1 MDPND
6 PIAPMF
12 LSFPRFKPSEG
23 EISAFEQMVNQ
34 FSAHERNEEK
44 FLDEYR
50 EIVDRHDN
58 PLVKFLLQLIISD
71 EENHHKLV
79 RTITSEF
86 QADLT
91 GIMSGGAGL
100 PKLGAISKEKKDE
113 LLGLTADFIKA
124 EKQTINEYQDLIK
137 KSQGCYSGLLV
148 LLIRTIIHDSEK
160 HLMILDFIDEKLRET

>member
-12 LSFPRFKPSEG
+12 LSFHRFKPSEH

-34 FSAHERNEEK
+34 FSAHERNEQE
-44 FLDEYR
+44 FLNEYR

-71 EENHHKLV
+71 EKNHHKLV

-91 GIMSGGAGL
+91 GIVTGAPGL
-100 PKLGAISKEKKDE
+100 PKLGAISEEKKDE
-113 LLGLTADFIKA
+113 LLRLTADFIKA

>member
-12 LSFPRFKPSEG
+12 LSFHRFKPSEH

-34 FSAHERNEEK
+34 FSAHERNEEE
-44 FLDEYR
+44 FLDKYR

-71 EENHHKLV
+71 EEKHHNV
-79 RTITSEF
+79 VSTVTSAL

-91 GIMSGGAGL
+91 GIKSDGADM
-100 PKLGAISKEKKDE
+100 PKLGAISKEKKGE

-124 EKQTINEYQDLIK
+124 EKQTIDDYKALMK
-137 KSQGCYSGLLV
+137 KSRGFHRGLLV